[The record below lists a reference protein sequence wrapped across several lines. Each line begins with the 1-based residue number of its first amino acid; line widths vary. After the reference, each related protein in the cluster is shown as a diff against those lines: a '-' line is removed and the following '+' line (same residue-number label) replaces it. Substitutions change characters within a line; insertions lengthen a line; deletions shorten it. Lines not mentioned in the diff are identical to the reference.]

1 MTELDLLTA
10 LEALEIATDLLR
22 GELEKVGA

>member
-22 GELEKVGA
+22 GELEKAGA